1 MGDQANLDKMSKEEL
16 MLEVEKLKE
25 KAAKALGKGEGSKK
39 KVQDQAEEMA
49 EKYKIEVEKLKKLKE
64 GAAKSESYKKKV
76 EEEVAKL
83 KESYKKK
90 EEEALKYKS
99 VLDELSETVKC
110 PVCLLLPMEG
120 PVARF
125 AKYM

>member
-25 KAAKALGKGEGSKK
+25 KAADSESSKK
-39 KVQDQAEEMA
+39 EVQDQAEEMA
-49 EKYKIEVEKLKKLKE
+49 EKYKIEVEKVKRLKE
-64 GAAKSESYKKKV
+64 EAAQSESYKKKV
-76 EEEVAKL
+76 EKDFAKL

-110 PVCLLLPMEG
+110 PVCLQLPMEG